1 LMRWTLVNQRRLAI
15 EQARQRRNATQN
27 ETNAGE
33 DAAGA
38 ELPASTVPERDLA
51 TINIQTRRLI
61 EFTLAVACTV
71 AVWCAWV
78 DVLPALGSINVKIGQ
93 TIESVTEKVPK
104 PGNHSDWVTSDRPR
118 DIRVADLLLAAII
131 FAATFIAA
139 KNIPGLLE
147 MAVLQHLPFDAGA
160 RYAVATVCRY
170 VITVIGVLFG
180 CGVLGI
186 GWSKVQWLV
195 AAMSLG
201 LGFGLQEIFAN
212 FVSGLIILFER
223 PVRVGDVVTID
234 GVTGV
239 VSRIRMRAT
248 TVIDG
253 DRKELIIPN
262 KEFIT
267 GRVLNW
273 TLTDPV
279 NRVVVRV
286 GIAYGSDTERAAAIL
301 LKLAK
306 EHPNV
311 LDDPAPGVALES
323 FGDSALNF
331 VLRCFLPN
339 MDNRGNVIHEL
350 HMAIDR
356 EFRLS
361 GIEIAYPQQDVHV
374 RSIDLALPVLQ
385 QSLAVGNAVRQTM
398 ADRAA

>member
-1 LMRWTLVNQRRLAI
+1 MTDDEPTCQRQGTI
-15 EQARQRRNATQN
+15 VEFARRI
-27 ETNAGE
+27 
-33 DAAGA
+33 
-38 ELPASTVPERDLA
+38 LRD
-51 TINIQTRRLI
+51 
-61 EFTLAVACTV
+61 
-71 AVWCAWV
+71 
-78 DVLPALGSINVKIGQ
+78 VKL
-93 TIESVTEKVPK
+93 
-104 PGNHSDWVTSDRPR
+104 
-118 DIRVADLLLAAII
+118 ADLLLAVIVL
-131 FAATFIAA
+131 ATTVIAA

-170 VITVIGVLFG
+170 VITVVGLLFG
-180 CGVLGI
+180 CGIVGI

-195 AAMSLG
+195 AAMGLG

-212 FVSGLIILFER
+212 FISGLIILFER

-248 TVIDG
+248 TITDG

-279 NRVVVRV
+279 NRVVINVAV
-286 GIAYGSDTERAAAIL
+286 AYGSDTQKAAEIL
-301 LKLAK
+301 LQVAQQ
-306 EHPNV
+306 HPIV
-311 LDDPAPGVALES
+311 LDDPPPRVSLES
-323 FGDSALNF
+323 FGDSSLNF

-339 MDNRGNVIHEL
+339 LDNRGTVIHEL

-356 EFRLS
+356 EFREA
-361 GIEIAYPQQDVHV
+361 GIEMPFPQHDVHV
-374 RSIDLALPVLQ
+374 RSIDVPQTVLPPGVAELGA
-385 QSLAVGNAVRQTM
+385 SWPTTTESKPPG
-398 ADRAA
+398 RAA